1 MSATTSPE
9 PAAGDKTAIRPLQVG
24 FSDAELADLR
34 KRISATRWPERET
47 VTDDSQGVPLQ
58 TMQDLARYWATDYD
72 WRKCEAKLNAL
83 PNFITEIDGLD
94 IHFIHVRSQHEGA
107 LPLIVTHGWP
117 GSIIEQLKII
127 EPLTNPTSHG
137 ASAEDAF
144 HLVIPSLPGHG
155 FSAKPTATGWDPVRT
170 ARAWVELM
178 NRLGYTRFVAQG
190 GDWGA
195 AVTQTMGIQA
205 APGLLG
211 IHSNMPGTAPA
222 DLVKGFE
229 QGDPPPPD
237 LSGDELRAYEQLSGF
252 YAKHVAYAQIMAT
265 RPQTLYGLADSP
277 IDLAAFAIDH
287 GDGTGQPG
295 LIQQVL
301 RGTYDSA
308 LTRDD
313 ILDNITLYWLTN
325 TGISAARLYW
335 ENKADFFDAKPITI
349 PFAISV
355 FPDELYQAPRSWAE
369 RAYPDNLLYFNEVD
383 KGGHFAAWEQPG
395 LFSEEMRASFRS
407 LRPMEG
413 TK

>member
-1 MSATTSPE
+1 MSAREVAE
-9 PAAGDKTAIRPLQVG
+9 PAVGGSTAIRPFQVG
-24 FSDAELADLR
+24 FPESELVELR
-34 KRISATRWPERET
+34 RRISATRWPEHET
-47 VTDDSQGVPLQ
+47 VSDDSQGVRLEM
-58 TMQDLARYWATDYD
+58 MQDLAEYWASDYD
-72 WRKCEAKLNAL
+72 WRACEAKLNAL
-83 PNFITEIDGLD
+83 PNFMTEIDGLD
-94 IHFIHVRSQHEGA
+94 IHFIHVRSQHEDA

-127 EPLTNPTSHG
+127 EPLTNPTAHG
-137 ASAEDAF
+137 ASASDAF

-155 FSAKPTATGWDPVRT
+155 FSAKPTATGWDPVRV
-170 ARAWVELM
+170 ARAWAVLM
-178 NRLGYTRFVAQG
+178 KRLGYDRFVAQG

-205 APGLLG
+205 PPELLG
-211 IHSNMPGTAPA
+211 IHSNMPGTASA
-222 DLVKGFE
+222 ALVKGFE
-229 QGDPPPPD
+229 QGAPPPSD
-237 LSGDELRAYEQLSGF
+237 LSGDELRAYEQLSNF
-252 YAKHVAYAQIMAT
+252 YAKHVAYALIMST

-277 IDLAAFAIDH
+277 VDLAAFALDH

-295 LIQQVL
+295 LVEKVL
-301 RGTYDSA
+301 DGTYQSA

-313 ILDNITLYWLTN
+313 LLDNITLYWLTN
-325 TGISAARLYW
+325 TGVSAARLYW

-369 RAYPDNLLYFNEVD
+369 QAYPDNLLYFNEVD
-383 KGGHFAAWEQPG
+383 KGGHFAAWEQPQ
-395 LFSEEMRASFRS
+395 LFSEEIRASFRS

>member
-1 MSATTSPE
+1 MSTTDV
-9 PAAGDKTAIRPLQVG
+9 PAQTGTGDTAVRPFQVG
-24 FSDAELADLR
+24 FPDADLADLR
-34 KRISATRWPERET
+34 RRMQATRWPDRET
-47 VTDDSQGVPLQ
+47 VTDDSQSVPLAL
-58 TMQDLARYWATDYD
+58 MQELAGYWGTDYD
-72 WRKCEAKLNAL
+72 WSRCEAKLNAL
-83 PNFITEIDGLD
+83 PQFITEIDGLD
-94 IHFIHVRSQHEGA
+94 IHFIHVRSQHEDA

-117 GSIIEQLKII
+117 GSILEQLKII

-155 FSAKPTATGWDPVRT
+155 FSAKPTATGWDPSRI
-170 ARAWVELM
+170 ARAWVVLM
-178 NRLGYTRFVAQG
+178 KRLGYTRFVAQG

-195 AVTQTMGIQA
+195 AVTQQMGIQA
-205 APGLLG
+205 APELLG

-229 QGDPPPPD
+229 TGDPPPSG
-237 LSGDELRAYEQLSGF
+237 LSDEERSAYEQLRSF
-252 YAKHVAYAQIMAT
+252 YAKHVAYALIMAT

-277 IDLAAFAIDH
+277 IDLAAFMIDH

-295 LIQQVL
+295 LVARVL
-301 RGTYDSA
+301 EGRLPGE

-325 TGISAARLYW
+325 TGVSAARLYW
-335 ENKADFFDAKPITI
+335 ENRADFFDAKDITI

-369 RAYPDNLLYFNEVD
+369 RAYPDNLIHYNRLD
-383 KGGHFAAWEQPG
+383 RGGHFAAWEQPQ
-395 LFSEEMRASFRS
+395 LFSEEMRGSFRS
-407 LRPMEG
+407 LR
-413 TK
+413 K